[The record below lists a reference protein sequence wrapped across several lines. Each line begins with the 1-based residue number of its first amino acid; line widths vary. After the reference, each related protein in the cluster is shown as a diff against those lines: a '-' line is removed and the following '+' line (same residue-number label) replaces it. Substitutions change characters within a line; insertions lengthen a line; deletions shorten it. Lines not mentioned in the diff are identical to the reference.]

1 MGPCTG
7 SSGGG
12 GVFLFWE
19 HIQAQYVSYKAVVL
33 QNNSGAFID

>member
-7 SSGGG
+7 RSEREVSLLVWG
-12 GVFLFWE
+12 
-19 HIQAQYVSYKAVVL
+19 HIQAQYVSYNAVVL